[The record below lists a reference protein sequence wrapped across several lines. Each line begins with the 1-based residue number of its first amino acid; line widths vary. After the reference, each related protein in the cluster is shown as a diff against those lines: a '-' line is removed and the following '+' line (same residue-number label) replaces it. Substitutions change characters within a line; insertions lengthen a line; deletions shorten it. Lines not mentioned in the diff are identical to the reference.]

1 MIIREVTMP
10 ASKYAIK
17 CPYAMQRPIGITVHN
32 TANYAPARNEIA
44 YMQRNSD
51 YVSFHF
57 AVDEKEAIQGVPLTR
72 CTWNAGDGTNG
83 KGNRQTIS
91 IEICR
96 STSDDR
102 SLSEAAEENGARL
115 VAMLCKKYGFALDDI
130 YKHQDWNGK
139 YCPHYILD
147 KPNGWNNFLAKV
159 KRYMGSAATT
169 KTTVPAAQPN
179 PDGSYRVIVTTPV
192 LRVRASST
200 VHSTHVTSVYEGDV
214 YTIVQTAGNWGRL
227 KSGAGWICLDYTKR
241 LGGAPV
247 KAAYTQQ
254 LVHVNVNALNIRED
268 ATTSS
273 PVVGCIRDRGVYTI
287 VAKKTASGYTWGKL
301 KSGAGWI
308 ALEYTTAA

>member
-17 CPYAMQRPIGITVHN
+17 CPYEMNRPIGITVHN
-32 TANYAPARNEIA
+32 TFNYAPARNEIA
-44 YMQRNSD
+44 YMQRNNS

-57 AVDEKEAIQGVPLTR
+57 AVDESEAIQGVPLNR
-72 CTWNAGDGTNG
+72 CTWNAGDGVNG

-96 STSDDR
+96 STSSDR

-115 VAMLCKKYGFALDDI
+115 TAMLCKKYGFGIDDI
-130 YKHQDWNGK
+130 YKHQDWSGK
-139 YCPHYILD
+139 YCPHYILS
-147 KPNGWNNFLAKV
+147 KPNGWRNFLAKV
-159 KRYMGSAATT
+159 QHYMGSTTTTTTT
-169 KTTVPAAQPN
+169 KPASQQN

-200 VHSTHVTSVYEGDV
+200 VNSTHVTSVYKGDI

-227 KSGAGWICLDYTKR
+227 KSGAGWVCLDYTKR
-241 LGGAPV
+241 LDGAPV
-247 KAAYTQQ
+247 KAAYNQQ
-254 LVHVNVNALNIRED
+254 LVHVSVNALNIRKN
-268 ATTSS
+268 ASTGS

-287 VAKKTASGYTWGKL
+287 VEKKTASGYTWGKL

-308 ALEYTTAA
+308 ALEYTAAA

>member
-17 CPYAMQRPIGITVHN
+17 CPYEMTRPIGITVHN
-32 TANYAPARNEIA
+32 TFNYAPARNEIA
-44 YMQRNSD
+44 YMQRNNS

-57 AVDEKEAIQGVPLTR
+57 AVDEKEAIQGVPLNR
-72 CTWNAGDGTNG
+72 CTWNAGDGVNG

-96 STSDDR
+96 STSSNR

-115 VAMLCKKYGFALDDI
+115 VAMLCRKYGFGIDDI
-130 YKHQDWNGK
+130 YKHQDWSGK
-139 YCPHYILD
+139 YCPHYILG
-147 KPNGWNNFLAKV
+147 KPNGWRNFLAKV
-159 KRYMGSAATT
+159 KAYMGSTATT
-169 KTTVPAAQPN
+169 TTTKPASQPN
-179 PDGSYRVIVTTPV
+179 PNGAYRVIVTTPV

-200 VHSTHVTSVYEGDV
+200 VNSAHVTSVYKGDV

-227 KSGAGWICLDYTKR
+227 SGAGWICLDYTKR
-241 LGGAPV
+241 LDGAPV
-247 KAAYTQQ
+247 KAAYNQQ
-254 LVHVNVNALNIRED
+254 LVHVSVNALNIRKD
-268 ATTSS
+268 ASTGS

-287 VAKKTASGYTWGKL
+287 VEKKTASGYTWGKL

-308 ALEYTTAA
+308 ALEYTAAA